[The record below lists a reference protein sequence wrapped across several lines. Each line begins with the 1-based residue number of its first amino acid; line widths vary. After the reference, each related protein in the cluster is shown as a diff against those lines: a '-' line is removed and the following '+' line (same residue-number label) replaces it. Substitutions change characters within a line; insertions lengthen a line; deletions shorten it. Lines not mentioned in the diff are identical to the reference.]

1 MLAPRKIVL
10 PVVVGVW
17 VITALAAT
25 YTWVLVQGISIT
37 LNFRQAEDDSTI
49 PLAGVTSSFLRFH
62 LLGVAL
68 VLAIVGYGV
77 RLLRLAEADVA
88 QLAWY
93 ASLSVSLA
101 AFWQTW
107 AMLADSC
114 FNALFHP

>member
-1 MLAPRKIVL
+1 MLAPRKVIV

-17 VITALAAT
+17 VVTALTAI
-25 YTWVLVQGISIT
+25 YTWVLVQGIGIT
-37 LNFRQAEDDSTI
+37 LNFREAGDDSTI

-62 LLGVAL
+62 LLGVVL
-68 VLAIVGYGV
+68 GLAIVGYGV
-77 RLLRLAEADVA
+77 RLLRQAEADA
-88 QLAWY
+88 AHLAWY

-107 AMLADSC
+107 AMLADTC